1 MPTAASAKTLA
12 KRNIFILFLIC
23 QSFTDRKSYFLEY
36 ELDVFPTVYGPREDS
51 LLLAE
56 SIDDATVKGRSC
68 LDVGCGSGIQAVNL
82 ALKGAAK
89 VVAVDVNERAV
100 ENTLHNAKKLGFG
113 ETITALQSDLFGNV
127 DGNFDVIVFN
137 PPYLESESLGEREL
151 DGGRKGREV
160 LDRFLEGT
168 GKRLNNKG
176 RIYFLQSSLNGI
188 GETEQMLGRLGLRHM
203 IVSRKRIFFEELVV
217 FEAEKYSK

>member
-160 LDRFLEGT
+160 LDRFLEGA
-168 GKRLNNKG
+168 GKHLNSKG

-217 FEAEKYSK
+217 FEAEKYNK

>member
-160 LDRFLEGT
+160 LDRFLEGA
-168 GKRLNNKG
+168 GKHLNSKG

>member
-1 MPTAASAKTLA
+1 MQFAMPTAASAKTLA

-113 ETITALQSDLFGNV
+113 ETI
-127 DGNFDVIVFN
+127 
-137 PPYLESESLGEREL
+137 
-151 DGGRKGREV
+151 
-160 LDRFLEGT
+160 
-168 GKRLNNKG
+168 
-176 RIYFLQSSLNGI
+176 
-188 GETEQMLGRLGLRHM
+188 
-203 IVSRKRIFFEELVV
+203 
-217 FEAEKYSK
+217 